1 MKPAIEQQQSHQMQR
16 TISLT
21 NNQVD
26 SKRLFEFSNELAIMH
41 NQERYTLRLTKNG
54 KLILT
59 K

>member
-1 MKPAIEQQQSHQMQR
+1 MKVEFEQKQDHQMQR
-16 TISLT
+16 TVSMT
-21 NNQVD
+21 NNLVD
-26 SKRLFEFSNELAIMH
+26 SKYLFESSNEITIMH

>member
-1 MKPAIEQQQSHQMQR
+1 MKVEFEKQQDHQMQR
-16 TISLT
+16 TVSMT
-21 NNQVD
+21 NNLVD
-26 SKRLFEFSNELAIMH
+26 SKCLFESSNEITIMH